1 MVDHS
6 QLPGGVKAVIGLR
19 KSHLEVQISTISETC
34 CELCGSYS
42 HVQAALTQL
51 LGRPGGPEL
60 AGNNISSQVDVQT
73 SQKSQVSEEQS
84 RKPQK
89 IDSTKPPD
97 EESSSSKINLAPGGN
112 GWEASAVNAALQ
124 SPATFMEDFS
134 LMVDADMFQYLQ
146 KHWKKEYQHILSQYG
161 VEVVTETNQGLTTL
175 FLKVADAEM
184 MEDRQERLKLARRA
198 ISCLYQENE
207 TKIRRDQLPKLILHP
222 RGGLQRAM
230 DNLSIRFPKILLNE
244 DEQNIYIIGNSRDV
258 SEAKGALLLDH
269 EEVGDKKEHVA
280 GLPSY
285 NFGLSS
291 SHADEKRVLLTP
303 PFTASPLDEGVDPM
317 LRSEEDE
324 LRAEGATKYKL
335 AARFKESWLSGLGSR
350 PADFNF
356 RSNSAPSRHTRHGPV
371 LGHDVLS
378 ETAGISGK
386 AVSRAQNTGGDILFN
401 ATHVSSSASTQN
413 ETSLDTDTTDTHL
426 KNLTSPFGPTP
437 SSFSESTA
445 LPPLGSGSTLKRANS
460 FSGTPQQKAQV
471 VNLKSQD
478 DSNKSTVRTR
488 GRSSSFSSQAAKDK
502 QEVHKAEIPVAKVVW
517 QYIKEAYSPRVKDLT
532 TEVQMEESFS
542 EGSRDLTV
550 ILKGADS
557 AKVKLCRERLQ
568 NLVASVSA
576 DFSVQELRLSELG
589 IADSENETLQA
600 CCSEVR
606 SGFKKVTIHII
617 KKSLYV
623 VGPVGL
629 CSQVAATLREVF
641 SGQLEQHGI
650 SSPSTSK
657 SATSSQFSVPQ
668 RLHLN
673 NSQSVLGTQTGKTA
687 HQQWKTTYGRDF
699 GEKGGVNG
707 SYSQSSTGKDLF
719 DQAKVKTAGTVEEDG
734 LKADRFDNHLL
745 AGSDKSLENGDR
757 YADRE
762 RTLHATQTGPR
773 QMEIQSAPDEPR
785 SDQGGQV
792 YNCVCG
798 EDGVSLVRTNCGVTM
813 CPKCLETRHV
823 LCRVCTETEQ
833 TPRGILGEMKKSRLH
848 LSLPGHN
855 KDGVIKITYR
865 IPDGIQG
872 VSSSHHI

>member
-1 MVDHS
+1 MVDYS
-6 QLPGGVKAVIGLR
+6 QLPGGVKDVIGLR
-19 KSHLEVQISTISETC
+19 KSHPEVQISTISDTC
-34 CELCGSYS
+34 CKLCGSYS

-51 LGRPGGPEL
+51 LGRPGCPEL
-60 AGNNISSQVDVQT
+60 AGNNILSPVGVQT
-73 SQKSQVSEEQS
+73 SRKSQVSEEQS
-84 RKPQK
+84 RKPK
-89 IDSTKPPD
+89 RIDNTKSLD
-97 EESSSSKINLAPGGN
+97 EESSSSKRNLAPGGN

-124 SPATFMEDFS
+124 SPATFTEDFS
-134 LMVDADMFQYLQ
+134 LMVDADMFQYL
-146 KHWKKEYQHILSQYG
+146 HNHCKKEYQHILSQYG
-161 VEVVTETNQGLTTL
+161 VEEVTETNQGLTTL

-184 MEDRQERLKLARRA
+184 MGDRQERLKLARRA

-207 TKIRRDQLPKLILHP
+207 TKIHRDQLPKLILHP

-258 SEAKGALLLDH
+258 SEAKGALLLDR
-269 EEVGDKKEHVA
+269 EEVGDEKEHVA

-285 NFGLSS
+285 NFGSSS
-291 SHADEKRVLLTP
+291 SHADEERVLLTP
-303 PFTASPLDEGVDPM
+303 PFTVSHLDEGVDPT

-335 AARFKESWLSGLGSR
+335 AARFKESRLSGLGSW

-356 RSNSAPSRHTRHGPV
+356 RTNSAPSRQTRHGPV

-401 ATHVSSSASTQN
+401 ATHASSSASTQN
-413 ETSLDTDTTDTHL
+413 ETDTTDAHL

-437 SSFSESTA
+437 SSSSESTA
-445 LPPLGSGSTLKRANS
+445 LPPFGSGSTLKRANS

-471 VNLKSQD
+471 VNPKSQD

-502 QEVHKAEIPVAKVVW
+502 QEVHKAEIPVSKVVW

-532 TEVQMEESFS
+532 TEVQMEESAS

-557 AKVKLCRERLQ
+557 AKVKRCWERLQ

-641 SGQLEQHGI
+641 SGQLEQHGL

-657 SATSSQFSVPQ
+657 SATSSQFGVPQ
-668 RLHLN
+668 SLHLN

-707 SYSQSSTGKDLF
+707 SYSQSSTTKDLF
-719 DQAKVKTAGTVEEDG
+719 DQAKVKTGTVKEDG
-734 LKADRFDNHLL
+734 HKADGFDNHLF

-762 RTLHATQTGPR
+762 RTLHATQTGSR
-773 QMEIQSAPDEPR
+773 QTEIQGAPDEPM
-785 SDQGGQV
+785 SDQAGQV